1 MPAVLLLCYNHCSQ
15 PGLTR
20 LSRRPRGGAFSIY
33 VIKYFL
39 SFNDLIA
46 MSNYFN
52 FFAHLRTRGSDW
64 SVNFEAIKSNKRWF
78 FAQTRNIKT
87 FHFMPL
93 RRRLSGQQ
101 GWVWIEGPWVQFLP
115 PQSVFNKN
123 SHFYNLIVISYLR
136 KRMEDGKTKLSYYA
150 LICLRIKK
158 FQTDESIS
166 CWGDLFHNQ
175 SSSFGEPY
183 IEFRSQRRPVLKID
197 FETRR

>member
-52 FFAHLRTRGSDW
+52 FFAHSRKRLKREGL
-64 SVNFEAIKSNKRWF
+64 NFEAIKSNKRWF
-78 FAQTRNIKT
+78 FAQTRKIIT
-87 FHFMPL
+87 FYFMPL
-93 RRRLSGQQ
+93 RRRFSGQQ
-101 GWVWIEGPWVQFLP
+101 GWVWIGGPWVQFLL
-115 PQSVFNKN
+115 PQSLFNKN

-136 KRMEDGKTKLSYYA
+136 KRMEDEKLNLA
-150 LICLRIKK
+150 TML
-158 FQTDESIS
+158 
-166 CWGDLFHNQ
+166 
-175 SSSFGEPY
+175 
-183 IEFRSQRRPVLKID
+183 
-197 FETRR
+197 